1 MEDQKEDFDCVYNW
15 WTGFPGKETCE
26 AGYLNC
32 TEENC
37 PCYHKRKDNT

>member
-1 MEDQKEDFDCVYNW
+1 MEGPKEDFDCIYNW

-32 TEENC
+32 MEENC
-37 PCYHKRKDNT
+37 PCYCKRKDNT